1 MIYHFNKLFSDN
13 IKPTVYNMTPDST
26 SNLIRLLD
34 SMNKEYEKKKK
45 RSKEHRISR
54 FYRERIREMA
64 RPLSIKDSYTTTY
77 EQPGE
82 YTVAIGNMFQT
93 TMYVLFKHYGPKFY
107 LLGVQAVDITESND
121 IIKVYM
127 RLLRPGYL
135 IGKGGADLTMVEQ
148 KLSRLFCKDTVIDIT
163 EAQGNYPRLRC
174 RENY

>member
-1 MIYHFNKLFSDN
+1 MIYYFNEMFNDN
-13 IKPTVYNMTPDST
+13 NKPTVNNMTPDSA
-26 SNLIRLLD
+26 SKLMDLMD
-34 SMNKEYEKKKK
+34 SINKGYEKKKK

-93 TMYVLFKHYGPKFY
+93 TMYVLFKHYGRKFY
-107 LLGVQAVDITESND
+107 LLGVQAVDITENND
-121 IIKVYM
+121 LIKVYM

-135 IGKGGADLTMVEQ
+135 IGKGGADLTMIEQ

-163 EAQGNYPRLRC
+163 EAHDNYPRLRC